1 VQELVVLEMT
11 LRLQLKLEWLVL
23 HLVTLLEELVELVS
37 PQQLLVSQ
45 ELARQAPLAEVEE
58 AVL

>member
-1 VQELVVLEMT
+1 MT

-37 PQQLLVSQ
+37 PHQLLVSQ
-45 ELARQAPLAEVEE
+45 ELVQTVHLEVGAED
-58 AVL
+58 VL

>member
-1 VQELVVLEMT
+1 VVLEMT
-11 LRLQLKLEWLVL
+11 LRLQPKLEWLVL

-45 ELARQAPLAEVEE
+45 ELAQMVFLEEVAED
-58 AVL
+58 VL

>member
-45 ELARQAPLAEVEE
+45 ELAQMVFLVEE
-58 AVL
+58 AEAVL